1 MQRMHTPQT
10 SPPVVT
16 WRTHLS
22 LALLAMVYIFSFIDR
37 QVLSILLEPIKQEF
51 GASDTEM
58 GLLTGLAFGLIYA
71 LLGIPVGRMADTHN
85 RRNIVA
91 LCCGVW
97 SLATAA
103 CGFATQY
110 WHMLIARMSVA
121 VGEAGGMAPSIS
133 IVSDSYPPK
142 MRSFAISLFMMGPNL
157 GTLLGLVIGGMVAQ
171 YYGWRAVFMAFGV
184 PGVILALLVYWF
196 VKEPVRGAYEAP
208 AAKPVQA
215 SSAPRESMVRQV
227 KRLMGMAPLRN
238 LCIACG
244 AAGIAGYG
252 YGVWAP
258 SFFMRI
264 HGMSISQAGL
274 VFGLASGLGAVFG
287 AMFCGWLS
295 DKLTQR
301 DARWQMRLA
310 AIGTFC
316 AVPAGLGVFFWPV
329 SDFWMLGSIKI
340 PYAMAFA
347 LIFGFFGSWFA
358 TLSYSAVSQMV
369 RASERSVAAALLNL
383 FMTLLGVGFGPLITG
398 ILSDYFAQTH
408 GAEGLRWALMG
419 VTSMLLITSLLFA
432 MTINPYKQRLQQLQ
446 MAAA

>member
-10 SPPVVT
+10 PPPVVN

-22 LALLAMVYIFSFIDR
+22 LALLALVYIFSFIDR
-37 QVLSILLEPIKQEF
+37 QVLSILLEPIKHEF
-51 GASDTEM
+51 GASDTQM

-71 LLGIPVGRMADTHN
+71 LLGIPVGRMADTQN

-91 LCCGVW
+91 VCCGVW

-171 YYGWRAVFMAFGV
+171 YYGWRSVFLAFGI
-184 PGVILALLVYWF
+184 PGVVLALLVFLF

-208 AAKPVQA
+208 KAKPVA
-215 SSAPRESMVRQV
+215 DAPRESMFKQV
-227 KRLMGMAPLRN
+227 SRLFGMKPLRYIC
-238 LCIACG
+238 LACG
-244 AAGIAGYG
+244 MAGIAGYG

-258 SFFMRI
+258 SFFIRI
-264 HGMSISQAGL
+264 HGMSIAHAGL

-287 AMFCGWLS
+287 AMFCGKLS

-301 DARWQMRLA
+301 DPRWQIRLA
-310 AIGTFC
+310 AIGTFL
-316 AVPAGLGVFFWPV
+316 AVPAGIAVFFWPV
-329 SDFWMLGSIKI
+329 SDFWMVSSIKV

-347 LIFGFFGSWFA
+347 LIFGFFASWFA

-369 RASERSVAAALLNL
+369 QSSERSVAAALLNL
-383 FMTLLGVGFGPLITG
+383 FITLLGVGMGPLVTG
-398 ILSDYFAQTH
+398 VLSDYFAKTH
-408 GAEGLRWALMG
+408 GTEGLRWALMG
-419 VTSMLLITSLLFA
+419 VTSLLLFTVLFFA
-432 MTINPYKQRLQQLQ
+432 LAVNPYKQRLQQLQ
-446 MAAA
+446 SA

>member
-10 SPPVVT
+10 PPPVVN

-22 LALLAMVYIFSFIDR
+22 LALLALVYIFSFIDR
-37 QVLSILLEPIKQEF
+37 QVLSILLEPIKHEF
-51 GASDTEM
+51 GASDTQM

-71 LLGIPVGRMADTHN
+71 LLGIPVGRMADTQN

-91 LCCGVW
+91 VCCGIW

-171 YYGWRAVFMAFGV
+171 YYGWRSVFLAFGI
-184 PGVILALLVYWF
+184 PGVVLALLVFLF

-208 AAKPVQA
+208 KAKPVTD
-215 SSAPRESMVRQV
+215 APRESMFKQV
-227 KRLMGMAPLRN
+227 SRLFGMKPLRYIC
-238 LCIACG
+238 LACG
-244 AAGIAGYG
+244 MAGIAGYG

-258 SFFMRI
+258 SFFIRI
-264 HGMSISQAGL
+264 HGMSIAHAGL

-287 AMFCGWLS
+287 AMFCGKLS

-301 DARWQMRLA
+301 DPRWQIRLA
-310 AIGTFC
+310 AIGTFL
-316 AVPAGLGVFFWPV
+316 AVPAGIAVFFWPV
-329 SDFWMLGSIKI
+329 SDFWMVSSIKV

-347 LIFGFFGSWFA
+347 LIFGFFASWFA

-369 RASERSVAAALLNL
+369 QSSERSVAAALLNL
-383 FMTLLGVGFGPLITG
+383 FITLLGVGMGPLVTG
-398 ILSDYFAQTH
+398 VLSDYFAKTH
-408 GAEGLRWALMG
+408 GTEGLRWALMG
-419 VTSMLLITSLLFA
+419 VTSLLFFTVLFFA
-432 MTINPYKQRLQQLQ
+432 LAVNPYKQRLQQLQ
-446 MAAA
+446 SA

>member
-10 SPPVVT
+10 PPPVVN

-22 LALLAMVYIFSFIDR
+22 LALLALVYIFSFIDR
-37 QVLSILLEPIKQEF
+37 QVLSILLEPIKHEF
-51 GASDTEM
+51 GASDTQM

-71 LLGIPVGRMADTHN
+71 LLGIPVGRMADTQN

-91 LCCGVW
+91 VCCGVW

-171 YYGWRAVFMAFGV
+171 YYGWRSVFLAFGI
-184 PGVILALLVYWF
+184 PGVVLALLVFLF

-208 AAKPVQA
+208 KAKPVA
-215 SSAPRESMVRQV
+215 DAPRESMFKQV
-227 KRLMGMAPLRN
+227 SRLFGMKPLRYIC
-238 LCIACG
+238 LACG
-244 AAGIAGYG
+244 MAGIAGYG

-258 SFFMRI
+258 SFFIRI
-264 HGMSISQAGL
+264 HGMSIAHAGL

-287 AMFCGWLS
+287 AMFCGKLS

-301 DARWQMRLA
+301 DPRWQIRLA
-310 AIGTFC
+310 AIGTFL
-316 AVPAGLGVFFWPV
+316 AVPAGIAVFFWPV
-329 SDFWMLGSIKI
+329 SDFWMVSSIKV

-347 LIFGFFGSWFA
+347 LIFGFFASWFA

-369 RASERSVAAALLNL
+369 QSSERSVAAALLNL
-383 FMTLLGVGFGPLITG
+383 FITLLGVGMGPLVTG
-398 ILSDYFAQTH
+398 VLSDYFAKTH
-408 GAEGLRWALMG
+408 GTEGLRWALMG
-419 VTSMLLITSLLFA
+419 VTSLLFFTVLFFA
-432 MTINPYKQRLQQLQ
+432 LAVNPYKQRLQQLQ
-446 MAAA
+446 SA

>member
-10 SPPVVT
+10 PPPVVN

-22 LALLAMVYIFSFIDR
+22 LALLALVYIFSFIDR
-37 QVLSILLEPIKQEF
+37 QVLSILLEPIKHEF
-51 GASDTEM
+51 GASDTQM

-71 LLGIPVGRMADTHN
+71 LLGIPVGRMADTQN

-91 LCCGVW
+91 VCCGVW

-171 YYGWRAVFMAFGV
+171 YYGWRSVFLAFGI
-184 PGVILALLVYWF
+184 PGVVLALLVFLF

-208 AAKPVQA
+208 KAKPVTD
-215 SSAPRESMVRQV
+215 APRESMFKQV
-227 KRLMGMAPLRN
+227 SRLFGMKPLRYIC
-238 LCIACG
+238 LACG
-244 AAGIAGYG
+244 MAGIAGYG

-258 SFFMRI
+258 SFFIRI
-264 HGMSISQAGL
+264 HGMSIAHAGL

-287 AMFCGWLS
+287 AMFCGKLS

-301 DARWQMRLA
+301 DPRWQIRLA
-310 AIGTFC
+310 AIGTFL
-316 AVPAGLGVFFWPV
+316 AVPAGIAVFFWPV
-329 SDFWMLGSIKI
+329 SDFWMVSSIKV

-347 LIFGFFGSWFA
+347 LIFGFFASWFA

-369 RASERSVAAALLNL
+369 QSSERSVAAALLNL
-383 FMTLLGVGFGPLITG
+383 FITLLGVGMGPLVTG
-398 ILSDYFAQTH
+398 VLSDYFAKTH
-408 GAEGLRWALMG
+408 GTEGLRWALMG
-419 VTSMLLITSLLFA
+419 VTSLLFFTVLFFA
-432 MTINPYKQRLQQLQ
+432 LAVNPYKQRLQQLQ
-446 MAAA
+446 SA